1 MKLHCAAFCLVIVGA
16 LNWGLMGLGYF
27 LQGNWNVVNM
37 LLGSMPTIENLV
49 YLLVGVSAIVLVMGH
64 KKSCRSCSP
73 SGAM

>member
-1 MKLHCAAFCLVIVGA
+1 MIGA

-37 LLGSMPTIENLV
+37 LLGTMPTIENLV
-49 YLLVGVSAIVLVMGH
+49 YLLVGVSAIVLMFGH
-64 KKSCRSCSP
+64 KRNCRTCNS